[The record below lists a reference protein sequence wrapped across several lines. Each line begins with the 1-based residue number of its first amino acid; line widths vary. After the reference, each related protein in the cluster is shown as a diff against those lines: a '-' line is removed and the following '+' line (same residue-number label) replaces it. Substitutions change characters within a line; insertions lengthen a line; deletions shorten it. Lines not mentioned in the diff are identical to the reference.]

1 MITNVS
7 IPDSP
12 DVLVTLSNGSD
23 GYTKM
28 RHPTSIATTTVGSS
42 TYALVTSGS
51 SASSATLAGQS
62 GKSKVLTYDDG
73 IQIIDIT
80 NPSSPTPVLAISDD
94 QDGYTVLNGAAS
106 ITTTTIGSSTYAL
119 VASRD
124 DSGVQIIDITDPTDP
139 IAVSAATDNQ
149 NNFTRLAGAY
159 SIATTTIDSSH
170 YAIVVAPA
178 GTDRGVQI
186 INITNPNTPVAVSTF
201 TSDNLIDAKSVT
213 TTTLGSSTY
222 AFVTSTYSDGVQ
234 ILDITTPSAPT
245 PVSHIS
251 DGAGGYAAL
260 GGAYSITTTT
270 IDSSTYALV
279 AARDDNDVQIMSL
292 NPSMSFDNTNPN
304 PEYAKAGDTLTFGFT
319 TNNAIAS
326 DTPQFIIPPKNPSVT
341 LDDASY
347 DAVLT
352 IPSDPVEDYAKFTI
366 TLTDN
371 QGVGLFVTEDIFPA
385 SIFVDTIGPRI
396 DLIGSAFHSV
406 LADTTNPIIPG
417 AIVTDGD
424 PEYTPSYTVTTTG
437 NLDTSNV
444 GSTVTYT
451 YTAQSDIVGNP
462 GASVNRTVTVI
473 DYDPISVTNLAVSSN
488 NAVNNSYA
496 KAGDTITISFTADS
510 SDITSVSGILLGNNE
525 FDASINGNQ
534 IVVSKTITQDD
545 VNGDLEFEIRAKNS
559 TTGYAVARHDDL
571 SGTLS

>member
-1 MITNVS
+1 MTYDDGIQIIDITNPS
-7 IPDSP
+7 SP
-12 DVLVTLSNGSD
+12 TPVLAISDDQD
-23 GYTKM
+23 GYTVLNGAASITTTTIGSSTYALVAS
-28 RHPTSIATTTVGSS
+28 RDDSGVQIIDITDPTDPIAVSAATDNQNNFTRLAGAYSIATTTIDSSHYAIVVAPAGTDRGVQIINITNPNTPVAVSTFTSDNLIDAKSVTTTTLGSSTYAFVTSTYSDGVQILDITTPSAPTPVSHISDGAGGYAALGGAYSITTTTVGSS

-94 QDGYTVLNGAAS
+94 QDGYTELNGAAS

-341 LDDASY
+341 NGTRNDWVCSVCKYRMECASDKIY
-347 DAVLT
+347 SRSNS
-352 IPSDPVEDYAKFTI
+352 IYKYACRKNI
-366 TLTDN
+366 LCYK
-371 QGVGLFVTEDIFPA
+371 Q
-385 SIFVDTIGPRI
+385 
-396 DLIGSAFHSV
+396 
-406 LADTTNPIIPG
+406 
-417 AIVTDGD
+417 
-424 PEYTPSYTVTTTG
+424 SYT
-437 NLDTSNV
+437 L
-444 GSTVTYT
+444 
-451 YTAQSDIVGNP
+451 IVCK
-462 GASVNRTVTVI
+462 
-473 DYDPISVTNLAVSSN
+473 
-488 NAVNNSYA
+488 SYC
-496 KAGDTITISFTADS
+496 KFGIIFYWVRGDS
-510 SDITSVSGILLGNNE
+510 
-525 FDASINGNQ
+525 
-534 IVVSKTITQDD
+534 
-545 VNGDLEFEIRAKNS
+545 
-559 TTGYAVARHDDL
+559 
-571 SGTLS
+571 

>member
-1 MITNVS
+1 M
-7 IPDSP
+7 
-12 DVLVTLSNGSD
+12 
-23 GYTKM
+23 
-28 RHPTSIATTTVGSS
+28 
-42 TYALVTSGS
+42 VTSGS

-234 ILDITTPSAPT
+234 ILDITTPSTPT

-260 GGAYSITTTT
+260 GGAYSTTTTT

-341 LDDASY
+341 IDDASY

-352 IPSDPVEDYAKFTI
+352 IPSDPVYAKFTI

-406 LADTTNPIIPG
+406 LAALQMQSFLVFDGFFGGIMNWGVSDAIALFVVNPNVNVSPALAYSGFGLVLSNDMEGFRLII
-417 AIVTDGD
+417 
-424 PEYTPSYTVTTTG
+424 
-437 NLDTSNV
+437 
-444 GSTVTYT
+444 
-451 YTAQSDIVGNP
+451 
-462 GASVNRTVTVI
+462 
-473 DYDPISVTNLAVSSN
+473 
-488 NAVNNSYA
+488 
-496 KAGDTITISFTADS
+496 
-510 SDITSVSGILLGNNE
+510 
-525 FDASINGNQ
+525 
-534 IVVSKTITQDD
+534 
-545 VNGDLEFEIRAKNS
+545 
-559 TTGYAVARHDDL
+559 
-571 SGTLS
+571 